1 MSDLSRRRWMR
12 LLGAGVGSVS
22 ACRWLPAFAAQAASN
37 PARKR
42 HCILLWMPGG
52 PSQIDTFDLKPEHA
66 NGGEFRP
73 IDTSV
78 AGLQISETLPKLS
91 RMAEK
96 LAVVRSVS
104 TKEGD
109 HGRGTYLMRTGH
121 QESGPVRYPTIG
133 ASLSK
138 QLATEQETLPSF
150 VSISPYRAF
159 NQAAYGPGF
168 LGPKFAPLT
177 VGATDGGV
185 VAADDQAYA
194 NLRVDDVR
202 PRVPRQQLERR
213 LAIWRSLQTRFLAE
227 RQLAAPL
234 AHDTV
239 YGKAV
244 RLLRSEATKVF
255 DLSDEPDAIRD
266 AYGKGR
272 FGQGCLMARRLVEQ
286 GVPFVEVSLGEFG
299 GDAVAWD
306 THANNF
312 ATVRR
317 LCEQLDAGW
326 SMLMREL
333 DERGLLEQTTILWMG
348 EFGRTPRINDNAGRD
363 HFPAAWSCVFAGG
376 GIRGGQTYGATSAD
390 GMEVKE
396 GKVNEADVLA
406 TLCSA
411 LGVPPATE
419 NVSPLGRPIKLA
431 EGTPIDDI
439 LT

>member
-1 MSDLSRRRWMR
+1 MPNFSRRRWMHT
-12 LLGAGVGSVS
+12 LAAAAGSGSV
-22 ACRWLPAFAAQAASN
+22 CGWLPALADEVASD

-52 PSQIDTFDLKPEHA
+52 PSQIDTFDLKPGHA

-73 IDTSV
+73 IATNV
-78 AGLQISETLPKLS
+78 TGLQISETLPKLA
-91 RMAEK
+91 RMADK

-109 HGRGTYLMRTGH
+109 HGRGTYLLRTGH
-121 QESGPVRYPTIG
+121 QETGPVRHPTIG

-138 QLATEQETLPSF
+138 QLATPEETLPSF
-150 VSISPYRAF
+150 VSISPYRSF

-185 VAADDQAYA
+185 AAADNQAYA
-194 NLRVDDVR
+194 DLRVDDVR
-202 PRVPRQQLERR
+202 PRVPREQFDRR
-213 LAIWRSLQTRFLAE
+213 LSIWRSLQANFLAE
-227 RQLAAPL
+227 RQRAAPL

-244 RLLRSEATKVF
+244 RLLRSDATKVF
-255 DLSDEPDAIRD
+255 DLSDEPDAIRT
-266 AYGKGR
+266 AYGNGR
-272 FGQGCLMARRLVEQ
+272 FGQGCLMARRLIER
-286 GVPFVEVSLGEFG
+286 GVPCVEVSLGEFG
-299 GDAVAWD
+299 GDAVGWD
-306 THANNF
+306 THVNNF
-312 ATVRR
+312 ASLRR

-333 DERGLLEQTTILWMG
+333 DERGLLERTTILWMG
-348 EFGRTPRINDNAGRD
+348 EFGRTPRINENAGRD
-363 HFPAAWSCVFAGG
+363 HFPAAWSCVFGGG
-376 GIRGGQTYGATSAD
+376 GIQGGQVYGATSES
-390 GMEVKE
+390 GMEVIA
-396 GKVNEADVLA
+396 GKVNESDVLA

-411 LGVPPATE
+411 LGVSPSTE

-431 EGTPIDDI
+431 EGTPIGDI
-439 LT
+439 LG